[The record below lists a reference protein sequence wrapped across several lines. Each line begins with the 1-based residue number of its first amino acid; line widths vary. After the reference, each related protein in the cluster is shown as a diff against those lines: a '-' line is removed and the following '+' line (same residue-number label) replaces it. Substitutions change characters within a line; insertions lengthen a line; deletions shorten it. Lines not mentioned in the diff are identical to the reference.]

1 MPINKILKK
10 LSPHR
15 DLALLSASFICLT
28 LALINPSFQ
37 LKHNIYSYFIVLD
50 ITQSMNT
57 ADMQINGKPA
67 SRLDF
72 SKRMV
77 SETLSTLPCG
87 TKVGLGLFSGV
98 NVVALSTPIE
108 LCENFSALQDT
119 LEHVQWLNAWT
130 ADSRVREGLLA
141 SAQTMNNFPEPAQ
154 LVFLTDGEEAPKLHA
169 FNTRD
174 LSTFQGA
181 DGWLIAGV
189 GSPAGGPIPKYDE
202 KRQHIGYWS
211 HESMQLAPGAA
222 PIAAAGILQRK
233 SDLADSPQDR
243 YVSKLAED
251 YLTKTS
257 KEISAGYVR
266 ADNSHTLIKAMEQQ
280 KPARREAAPFALG
293 WLFSIIS
300 AAIILCAYLPWR
312 TLNKC
317 MQKLRHH
324 STDKTEKLTE
334 SSQFA
339 FTNASSESAA

>member
-1 MPINKILKK
+1 MMLNFKILQRKFP
-10 LSPHR
+10 SHR
-15 DLALLSASFICLT
+15 DLAFLATSFACLV
-28 LALINPSFQ
+28 LALINPSLN

-50 ITQSMNT
+50 ITQSMNV

-67 SRLDF
+67 TRLDF
-72 SKRMV
+72 SKKIV

-98 NVVALSTPIE
+98 NVVALYTPIE
-108 LCENFSALQDT
+108 LCENFSSLQDT
-119 LEHVQWLNAWT
+119 LEHAQWLNAWT

-181 DGWLIAGV
+181 DGWLIAGM
-189 GSPAGGPIPKYDE
+189 GTLAGGPIPKFDE

-233 SDLADSPQDR
+233 GDLAESPQDR
-243 YVSKLAED
+243 YVSKLAEA
-251 YLTKTS
+251 YLQKTA
-257 KEISAGYVR
+257 KEISASYVQ
-266 ADNSHTLIKAMEQQ
+266 AKDSNTLITAMQQQ
-280 KPARREAAPFALG
+280 KPARRESAPFALG
-293 WLFSIIS
+293 WLFGLLSGVII
-300 AAIILCAYLPWR
+300 ICAYLPWQAWKKR
-312 TLNKC
+312 FENARRVQA
-317 MQKLRHH
+317 QKL
-324 STDKTEKLTE
+324 SE
-334 SSQFA
+334 SSQIA
-339 FTNASSESAA
+339 FSHASSESL

>member
-1 MPINKILKK
+1 MPDFKILQRKFA
-10 LSPHR
+10 SHR
-15 DLALLSASFICLT
+15 DLALLTTSFICLI
-28 LALINPSFQ
+28 LALINPSLN

-50 ITQSMNT
+50 ITQSMNVT
-57 ADMQINGKPA
+57 DMKIDNKPV

-72 SKRMV
+72 SKKIV

-98 NVVALSTPIE
+98 NVVALYTPIE
-108 LCENFSALQDT
+108 LCENFSSLQDT
-119 LEHVQWLNAWT
+119 LEHAQWLNAWT

-174 LSTFQGA
+174 LSTFQGS
-181 DGWLIAGV
+181 DGWLIAGI
-189 GSPAGGPIPKYDE
+189 GTLAGGPIPKYDE

-233 SDLADSPQDR
+233 SDLAESPQDR

-251 YLTKTS
+251 YLQKTA
-257 KEISAGYVR
+257 KEISASYVN
-266 ADNSHTLIKAMEQQ
+266 AKDSHTLMAAMEQQ
-280 KPARREAAPFALG
+280 KPARRETAPFALG
-293 WLFSIIS
+293 WLFSLLSGFII
-300 AAIILCAYLPWR
+300 ICAYLPWQTWVKR
-312 TLNKC
+312 FKKDGLIQT
-317 MQKLRHH
+317 QKL
-324 STDKTEKLTE
+324 TK
-334 SSQFA
+334 SSQIA
-339 FTNASSESAA
+339 FSHASSESL